1 MDSGIID
8 FKKQK
13 FIRDCIEYLKTGDL
27 PTDLRNIINSSNPS
41 YIEYLKKDNDDSTV
55 KVIDTVI
62 NKVRQSS
69 QKQITAS
76 RQKINII
83 ALATLE
89 KLATD
94 DKRFEIPEVIERYR
108 ETINPV
114 KALYYDLQEIMF
126 LYDGKPKNKHHKF
139 LIDKFSKKESFDE
152 ILVAVN
158 RDIEDLKEC
167 RERIRGIR
175 EQLKFSSK
183 SEYNK
188 KIIDLYSEM
197 KQWKRLFEKFPNWVE
212 EHETGTCKGLLDT
225 LKNFFLSE

>member
-27 PTDLRNIINSSNPS
+27 PADLRNIINSSNPS

-158 RDIEDLKEC
+158 RDIEDLREC

-197 KQWKRLFEKFPNWVE
+197 RQWKRLFEKFPDWVE
-212 EHETGTCKGLLDT
+212 EHETGTCKSLLDT

>member
-27 PTDLRNIINSSNPS
+27 PADLRNIINSSNPS

-94 DKRFEIPEVIERYR
+94 DKRFEIPEVIEITYKRQDF
-108 ETINPV
+108 NSSPSMSN
-114 KALYYDLQEIMF
+114 AF
-126 LYDGKPKNKHHKF
+126 NCN
-139 LIDKFSKKESFDE
+139 LIIF
-152 ILVAVN
+152 N
-158 RDIEDLKEC
+158 RSPS
-167 RERIRGIR
+167 R
-175 EQLKFSSK
+175 
-183 SEYNK
+183 
-188 KIIDLYSEM
+188 
-197 KQWKRLFEKFPNWVE
+197 
-212 EHETGTCKGLLDT
+212 
-225 LKNFFLSE
+225 

>member
-1 MDSGIID
+1 MP
-8 FKKQK
+8 Q
-13 FIRDCIEYLKTGDL
+13 
-27 PTDLRNIINSSNPS
+27 DLRNIINSSNPS

-126 LYDGKPKNKHHKF
+126 LYDGKQKNKHHKF